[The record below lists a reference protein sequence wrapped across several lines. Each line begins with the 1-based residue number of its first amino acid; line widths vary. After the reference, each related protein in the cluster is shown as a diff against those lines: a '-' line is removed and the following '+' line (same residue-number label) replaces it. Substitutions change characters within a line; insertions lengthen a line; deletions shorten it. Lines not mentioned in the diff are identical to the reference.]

1 MEYEIEVI
9 SAFAQSGR
17 LRVGIFPGDVN
28 PADVSLED
36 MDNVPNHIIDL
47 NSEENHYKLG
57 IPYLAN
63 VQWMRT
69 CDVNAT
75 IIVMVLNGLAFQQG
89 TPSQAYFN
97 IWRRGSPDL
106 RFTLLS
112 RVHYIPQWRDAKP
125 ISTSTV
131 AEFQM
136 RDTDT
141 VTTPYTFEDGQEDL
155 AAVDECKNLRD
166 LIHRCTPIRISKDV
180 DMSFRT
186 HASKMG
192 PVPGAVE
199 DGKAVSDLA
208 LCSRFYRFNRGG
220 KVIKVM
226 SQNGTYAQAFTQIEE
241 PNSSEY
247 YQTLT
252 AENTQGLEQTSCF
265 GSLWPINLNPIVE
278 LIVPWLSSIPMQAN
292 TYGPLQSALSSY
304 LRFYTDATSG
314 IILEA
319 GADDFAFSYLIGPPR
334 FMNIRKNT

>member
-1 MEYEIEVI
+1 MEYQIEVI

-69 CDVNAT
+69 QDVNAT

-106 RFTLLS
+106 RFTLLA
-112 RVHYIPQWRDAKP
+112 REAYIPQWRDAKP
-125 ISTSTV
+125 ISTV

-155 AAVDECKNLRD
+155 AAIDECKNLRD
-166 LIHRCTPIRISKDV
+166 LIHRCTPVRAVKDGV
-180 DMSFRT
+180 LSFRT
-186 HASKMG
+186 HTSMVG
-192 PVPGAVE
+192 PKEDTVE
-199 DGKAVSDLA
+199 DGKPVSDVA
-208 LCSRFYRFNRGG
+208 MFSRFYRFNRGG
-220 KVIKVM
+220 RVMKVM
-226 SQNGTYAQAFTQIEE
+226 SQDGTFAQAITQNRQLETG
-241 PNSSEY
+241 SY
-247 YQTLT
+247 YSTT
-252 AENTQGLEQTSCF
+252 AVATSFVQTSRF

-278 LIVPWLSSIPMQAN
+278 LIVPWFSSIPMQAN
-292 TYGPLQSALSSY
+292 TYNNFASAPTSCID
-304 LRFYTDATSG
+304 FNTDATSG

-334 FMNIRKNT
+334 YMNVRKKT